1 MQPVALI
8 SFRGEE
14 ASRQPPDT
22 DATALLLRL
31 ELGPA
36 DLASR
41 GSNSRMQIHLFS
53 RLTCL
58 CVSLCPYTPG
68 SGTWWMIMIY
78 LGWMQMWFSQYSKK
92 VIGNPRRFELKH
104 VDVVDRFRGWISGGR
119 NRIEF
124 KIYFEYYWGV
134 ILQESRSLEGGWSI
148 ARVFVNRLKSGL
160 NRCEYVEYVEV
171 FEE

>member
-58 CVSLCPYTPG
+58 SVSIHAWIRNVMDGHDLPWMNANVIFPVFEEGNWKSSKIRVETRRCSG
-68 SGTWWMIMIY
+68 S
-78 LGWMQMWFSQYSKK
+78 FSW
-92 VIGNPRRFELKH
+92 
-104 VDVVDRFRGWISGGR
+104 VDFGGR

-134 ILQESRSLEGGWSI
+134 ILQELRSLEGG
-148 ARVFVNRLKSGL
+148 
-160 NRCEYVEYVEV
+160 
-171 FEE
+171 